1 MRMRMPMPSARTARV
16 SVEGVSASDDRTE
29 AILAVE
35 GEMARIVRA
44 TRAFLLEN
52 AARFSTELPPSGFWV
67 LRYIVKNAP
76 TAPGTIVA
84 HIGMDKSVV
93 SRHLRLLK
101 DLGFVTSVPDPADGR
116 ASLYEPTPA
125 TLERMAAIRH
135 EVQST
140 YAGALD
146 AWTDADLH
154 QFVRLLTTF
163 NDTLD
168 RR

>member
-1 MRMRMPMPSARTARV
+1 MS
-16 SVEGVSASDDRTE
+16 SEDRTE

-52 AARFSTELPPSGFWV
+52 AARFSPELPPSGFWV
-67 LRYIVKNAP
+67 LRHIVKNAP
-76 TAPGTIVA
+76 VAPGAIVA

-116 ASLYEPTPA
+116 ASLYEPTAA
-125 TLERMAAIRH
+125 TLQRMADIRH
-135 EVQST
+135 EVQSA
-140 YAGALD
+140 YAGVLD
-146 AWTDADLH
+146 DWSDDDVRR
-154 QFVRLLTTF
+154 FVQLLGAF
-163 NDTLD
+163 NDSLES
-168 RR
+168 R